1 MNVPVDGVSEDPE
14 EFERHRNQEFAMRV
28 RLTQCLSV
36 LAVGIAFWGCRDQ
49 PTTSAPSTTV
59 PLPSATAPTDDA
71 DPADDAVPAPT
82 VRSAAALAALLP
94 SNGTGCAPATRCIRV
109 STNGRPQAERHVH
122 RSVPRRVRLAQNEP
136 WLGSALRVVAGLVE
150 DCAQQG
156 IPSERLVV
164 LGFSQGA
171 CLTLEFAARHACR
184 YAPVVAFTGGLI
196 GPPGTP
202 REYAGDFADTP
213 VFIGSSDVDP
223 HVPLERVQESTAVF
237 QRMGASVDE
246 RIYPRMGRT
255 INADELRAAAA
266 LLVTVSR

>member
-1 MNVPVDGVSEDPE
+1 MPPVSEP
-14 EFERHRNQEFAMRV
+14 HAGQP
-28 RLTQCLSV
+28 V
-36 LAVGIAFWGCRDQ
+36 LRSGPSPKDAQLVAILLHGRGA
-49 PTTSAPSTTV
+49 SADDI
-59 PLPSATAPTDDA
+59 LGLAHQFSATDIAYVAPQVAGSTWY
-71 DPADDAVPAPT
+71 PYSFLAP
-82 VRSAAALAALLP
+82 
-94 SNGTGCAPATRCIRV
+94 I
-109 STNGRPQAERHVH
+109 
-122 RSVPRRVRLAQNEP
+122 AQNEP

-184 YAPVVAFTGGLI
+184 YAAVVAFTGGLI

-246 RIYPRMGRT
+246 RIYPRMGHT